1 MRAED
6 PRPVR
11 LSEYRPSDFLID
23 EVHLDFRLDPT
34 ATQVTATLKMR
45 PNPLGDAGAALRLD
59 GDELKLVSARIGGA
73 ALGAD
78 AYDASP
84 SSLVIPNPPRGAF
97 ELEIVTEIDPQAN
110 SKLMGLFRSNASY
123 CSQCEP
129 EGFRRITYFLDRPDV
144 LSVYTTRVEGPTD
157 ECPILLSNGDL
168 IDSGPA
174 GEGRHF
180 AVWRDPWRKPSY
192 LFALVAGD
200 LGVVEDRFVTMNG
213 RDVALKVFVEHGK
226 EDRALHAMDSI
237 KASMKWDEEAFGRE
251 YDLDVFMVVAVSHFN
266 MGAMENKGLNV
277 FNDKYVLASP
287 ETATDGDYANIEA
300 IIAHEYFHN
309 WTGDRIT
316 CRDWFQLCLKEGLTV
331 FRDQE
336 FTSDTRSRPVKRIQ
350 DVRNL
355 RAMQFAE
362 DAGPLAHPVRPQIYH
377 EINNF
382 YTPTVYEK
390 GAEVIRMLK
399 TWIGDDAFRTGMD
412 LYFDRH
418 DGEAC
423 TIEQFV
429 ACFAEVTGRD
439 MTQWMRW
446 YNQAG
451 TPEVTVATSYDAAAK
466 TFTVE
471 ARQVTRPTPGQP
483 SKEALVIPLAL
494 GLVGPDGADI
504 PLVVAGEAK
513 GPVFTLDGEAS
524 RIVFEN
530 VGERPV
536 PSLFRNFSAPVKLD
550 SDLTDDDLLF
560 LAGHDG
566 DPFNRWQSTQ
576 TVALRHL
583 VTATA
588 AIRDGGTV
596 PVDPRLADAVGR
608 AFAPDETDCAFAAQ
622 VASLPSEG
630 DVARQIGHD
639 VDPDA
644 IHRAR
649 NALKV
654 ALRAHLAPSLLAAYE
669 RLAETGSYSPDAAS
683 AGRRALKIAALDLLA
698 AGGDREGLA
707 LAKSLYGSAGNM
719 TDRVMALQVLSLHA
733 SPERDEALD
742 DFVARYGRDPLLM
755 DKWFLIQAT
764 APLPDAVDRVEA
776 LMASPAFDIRNP
788 NRVRSLIG
796 AFGSGNPTQ
805 FNRPDGRGYALVAGV
820 AAELNAA
827 NPQVAARLLG
837 AFRTWRALE
846 PTRRGRAES
855 ALRGLS
861 GMPDLSADVGDIV
874 RRALAPE

>member
-23 EVHLDFRLDPT
+23 EVHLDFRLDPN
-34 ATQVTATLKMR
+34 ATQVTARLRMR
-45 PNPLGDAGAALRLD
+45 PNPAGDAGAALKLD
-59 GDELKLVSARIGGA
+59 GDELKLVSVAIDGA
-73 ALGAD
+73 KLDAEALD
-78 AYDASP
+78 VSP
-84 SSLVIPNPPRGAF
+84 ESLVIANPPRGAF
-97 ELEIVTEIDPQAN
+97 ELEIVTEIDPEAN
-110 SKLMGLFRSNASY
+110 TRLMGLYRSNRSY
-123 CSQCEP
+123 CTQCEA

-144 LSVYTTRVEGPTD
+144 LAVYTTRIEGPAD
-157 ECPILLSNGDL
+157 ECPLLLSNGEM
-168 IDSGPA
+168 IENGPA
-174 GEGRHF
+174 GEGRHY
-180 AVWRDPWRKPSY
+180 AVWRDPWPKPSY

-200 LGVVEDRFVTMNG
+200 LGVVEDRFVTMSG
-213 RDVALKVFVEHGK
+213 RDVALKVFVEHGQ
-226 EDRALHAMDSI
+226 EHRALHAMESI

-251 YDLDVFMVVAVSHFN
+251 YDLGVFMVVAVSHFN

-336 FTSDTRSRPVKRIQ
+336 FTSDRRSRPVKRIQ

-355 RAMQFAE
+355 RALQFAE

-399 TWIGDDAFRTGMD
+399 TWIGEDAFRAGMD

-418 DGEAC
+418 DGQAC

-429 ACFAEVTGRD
+429 ACFAETSGRD
-439 MTQWMRW
+439 LTQWMRW
-446 YNQAG
+446 YDQAG
-451 TPEVTVATSYDAAAK
+451 TPEVTVRTAYDADAK
-466 TFTVE
+466 TFAVE
-471 ARQVTRPTPGQP
+471 TQQITRPTPGQP
-483 SKEALVIPLAL
+483 EKRPVVIPMTL
-494 GLVGPDGADI
+494 GLVGPDGADM
-504 PLVVAGEAK
+504 PLIVGGAPAE
-513 GPVFTLDGEAS
+513 PVFTLAEETT

-530 VGERPV
+530 VAERPV

-550 SDLTDDDLLF
+550 SDVSDEDLLF
-560 LAGHDG
+560 LAGHDS
-566 DPFNRWQSTQ
+566 DPFNRWQAVQ

-583 VTATA
+583 VA
-588 AIRDGGTV
+588 AAAAVREGRET
-596 PVDPRLADAVGR
+596 PVDPRLAEAVGR
-608 AFAPDETDCAFAAQ
+608 AFDPEERDCAFAAQ

-630 DVARQIGHD
+630 DIAREIAQD

-649 NALKV
+649 DDLKR
-654 ALRAHLAPSLLAAYE
+654 ALRARLADALSAAYA
-669 RLAETGSYSPDAAS
+669 RLAYDGPYSPDAAS
-683 AGRRALKIAALDLLA
+683 AGHRSLRIAALDLLA
-698 AGGDREGLA
+698 AGGDAEGLA
-707 LAKSLYGSAGNM
+707 LAMTLYKSAENM
-719 TDRVMALQVLSLHA
+719 TDRVMSMQVLSLHA
-733 SPERDEALD
+733 GAEREEALA
-742 DFVARYGRDPLLM
+742 DFAGRYGHDPLLM
-755 DKWFLIQAT
+755 DKWFLIQAS
-764 APLPDAVDRVEA
+764 APLPDAVDRVEG
-776 LMASPAFDIRNP
+776 LMASPAFDMRNP

-820 AAELNAA
+820 AAELNST

-846 PTRRGRAES
+846 PNRRGRAET
-855 ALRGLS
+855 ALRGLA
-861 GMPDLSADVGDIV
+861 GMPNLSPDVRDIV
-874 RRALAPE
+874 RRALSPD